1 MMYALR
7 INDHLTVTGQ
17 VIPEQ
22 LQQAVAEGFKAVLNL
37 RAPDE
42 LGFAATE
49 QQVVAELGLQYFH
62 IPLRLEDLDEAL
74 ITQILV
80 ELEQMPKP
88 VLIHCAASL
97 RSTAIALLSVAV
109 QEGLTLEQTLQRAR
123 TIGFKYLDFT
133 LVNSELKQLFIDYIA
148 KYAKVAVMASS

>member
-62 IPLRLEDLDEAL
+62 IPLRL
-74 ITQILV
+74 V
-80 ELEQMPKP
+80 
-88 VLIHCAASL
+88 
-97 RSTAIALLSVAV
+97 
-109 QEGLTLEQTLQRAR
+109 
-123 TIGFKYLDFT
+123 
-133 LVNSELKQLFIDYIA
+133 
-148 KYAKVAVMASS
+148 